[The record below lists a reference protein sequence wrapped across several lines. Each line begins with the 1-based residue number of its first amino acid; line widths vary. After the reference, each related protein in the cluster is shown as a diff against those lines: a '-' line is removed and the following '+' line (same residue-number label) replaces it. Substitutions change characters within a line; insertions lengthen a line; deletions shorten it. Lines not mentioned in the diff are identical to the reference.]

1 VDDGVSPWRWGIII
15 GVFATNQ
22 VDVEFLHGTLN
33 DGGDG
38 NRTQEWKLGYW
49 RPGNYPATVCFS
61 EQRLCFAGEPNTPQT
76 LHMSK
81 TGDFETFSPTGQRP
95 LNSRNRD
102 FPPEDKL
109 GTEVND
115 DNGIDYAIGSNEVNA
130 IRWMAASRNLVL
142 GTAGGIFPVRASG
155 DSEAVTPTNINMNQA
170 LVEGVAMVQSIV
182 LQNRMLY
189 LSRNGRTLEA
199 LRFDFRG
206 DDFVADDL
214 AVLSNHIFGLGTDAT
229 VGVTELAYS
238 PERHSIVWGVRKDGQ
253 LLGLTYQPDQEVFAW
268 HRHIIGGSFG
278 GGIAEVE
285 SVASIPSPGG
295 TYDQLWIV
303 SKRTIGGVTKRFI
316 EFMLPEWTTGSMT
329 LTPTSPAEPEAIFV
343 DAGPAPYVGVA
354 TTLIDNLD
362 HLEGETVA
370 VLSNGGVHPDR
381 VVGASGTVGRI
392 VLQENATEV
401 VAGFSYTSDFDSM
414 ALEVPDPTGTSMGKR
429 KRPTH
434 AMLRVKD
441 SIGGEIGPNGT
452 NLDPIVRRD
461 GSDLM
466 DTGVPPFTG
475 VLRQKLRHGYDKDV
489 RIYLRQAQPL
499 PLILLGIALEGRGGQ
514 R

>member
-1 VDDGVSPWRWGIII
+1 
-15 GVFATNQ
+15 
-22 VDVEFLHGTLN
+22 
-33 DGGDG
+33 
-38 NRTQEWKLGYW
+38 
-49 RPGNYPATVCFS
+49 
-61 EQRLCFAGEPNTPQT
+61 
-76 LHMSK
+76 M
-81 TGDFETFSPTGQRP
+81 P
-95 LNSRNRD
+95 LNTKTFPD
-102 FPPEDKL
+102 FAPEETL

-115 DNGIDYAIGSNEVNA
+115 DNGIDYAIGSNEVNS

-142 GTAGGIFPVRASG
+142 GTAGGIYPVRASG
-155 DSEAVTPTNINMNQA
+155 ESQAITPTNINMNQA
-170 LVEGVAMVQSIV
+170 LVEGVAMVQGII
-182 LQNRMLY
+182 LQNRMIY
-189 LSRNGRTLEA
+189 PSRNGRTLEA
-199 LRFDFRG
+199 LRFAFES

-214 AVLSNHIFGLGTDAT
+214 TVLANHIFGLGTDAT

-238 PERHSIVWGVRKDGQ
+238 PERHSIIWAVRRDGQ

-278 GGIAEVE
+278 GGIAQVE

-329 LTPTSPAEPEAIFV
+329 LTAITPGVAAEPEAIFV
-343 DAGPAPYVGVA
+343 DAGPGPYVGVA
-354 TTLIDNLD
+354 TVNIDGLD

-370 VLSNGGVHPDR
+370 VLSDGGVHPDR

-414 ALEVPDPTGTSMGKR
+414 ALEVPDPVGTSMGKR

-434 AMLRVKD
+434 AILRVKD
-441 SIGGEIGPNGT
+441 SIGGEIGPNGA
-452 NLDPIVRRD
+452 NLDPIVER
-461 GSDLM
+461 SAADLM

-475 VLRQKLRHGYDKDV
+475 ILRQKLRHGYDKDM

-499 PLILLGIALEGRGGQ
+499 PLIVLGIALQGRGGQ